1 MIRQPFIAARSSR
14 HRVAVLALYRALLR
28 TGSNVPLP
36 KDLHPDGKR
45 HPIAK
50 LLKKRFAKNAPLTS
64 LRLIYDS
71 MAAGYKFLALLTKG
85 QHETSPEHSEI
96 LRHIKKRNETADLSR
111 AKSPSFKRPPRSKQR
126 HNPPL
131 LTNVSAPDE
140 PSRYEPTVRPLPKS
154 AFAGERKVPVPGHTA
169 ELLSFLRMKKP
180 EPRVFSRALGRKT
193 KIYRRDMIARMEAET
208 EGMSLG
214 QAEDRWDTLMEN
226 LLKAEGVTDRVSNDG
241 ILASYRFSAALSKAW
256 WGRTLDKHTQDWTAR
271 GEAISKLVEQER
283 VLAKQEREAGAEPTD
298 PEVAKKTLDA
308 ILTEYRQKQVE
319 QEQTKKA
326 DGAMEF
332 RDPFMAPGWLAEVQK
347 LEQDY
352 LSKSARKDDRRD
364 GRQDNRRDD
373 RQNGRQDVRRDGRS
387 TTRDIGEAQKPLPA
401 RKGPEDKA
409 KIIW

>member
-1 MIRQPFIAARSSR
+1 
-14 HRVAVLALYRALLR
+14 
-28 TGSNVPLP
+28 
-36 KDLHPDGKR
+36 
-45 HPIAK
+45 
-50 LLKKRFAKNAPLTS
+50 
-64 LRLIYDS
+64 
-71 MAAGYKFLALLTKG
+71 
-85 QHETSPEHSEI
+85 
-96 LRHIKKRNETADLSR
+96 
-111 AKSPSFKRPPRSKQR
+111 
-126 HNPPL
+126 
-131 LTNVSAPDE
+131 
-140 PSRYEPTVRPLPKS
+140 
-154 AFAGERKVPVPGHTA
+154 
-169 ELLSFLRMKKP
+169 MKKP

-256 WGRTLDKHTQDWTAR
+256 WGRTLDRHTQDWTAR

-283 VLAKQEREAGAEPTD
+283 ALAKQEREAGAEPTD

-319 QEQTKKA
+319 LEETKKV

-332 RDPFMAPGWLAEVQK
+332 RDPFVAPGWLAEVQK

-364 GRQDNRRDD
+364 GRQDSRRDDRQDNRRDN

-401 RKGPEDKA
+401 RKGPEDKP